1 MGKIKTLKKHKK
13 MQKKS
18 IVINGLEFERHDPS
32 AIFKNPKEIKKA
44 LFEALM
50 DGDREAFIDIL
61 SGYVRSHNILE
72 VCRRT
77 GLSRT
82 VVYEAISDSGNPS
95 LDTLCKIMTSFKKTA

>member
-13 MQKKS
+13 TQRKS
-18 IVINGLEFERHDPS
+18 IVINDLEFESHDPS
-32 AIFKNPKEIKKA
+32 AIFKNHKEIKQA

-50 DGDREAFIDIL
+50 EGDKEAFIDIL

-82 VVYEAISDSGNPS
+82 VVYEAISDNGNPS
-95 LDTLCKIMTSFKKTA
+95 LDTLCKIMTSFKKAA